1 MLLEYEEKFQK
12 EVESGYQS
20 AREELAVLDLL
31 AEGAKTLD
39 ELIQGTG
46 LDEGRI
52 RQILRSYVGLGGV
65 KKLGDYWQIC
75 TLAEEMETTRKRE
88 QNGTASYLLS
98 PFCVLRTG

>member
-46 LDEGRI
+46 LDEERV
-52 RQILRSYVGLGGV
+52 RQILRFYVEIGGV
-65 KKLGDYWQIC
+65 KKVGDFWQIC
-75 TLAEEMETTRKRE
+75 SLAEELAVTRKQE
-88 QNGTASYLLS
+88 QDGTASYLAIPLL
-98 PFCVLRTG
+98 CA

>member
-1 MLLEYEEKFQK
+1 MLLEYEKKFEA
-12 EVESGYQS
+12 EVESGYAQ

-31 AEGAKTLD
+31 AGGAKTLD

-65 KKLGDYWQIC
+65 KKLGDYWQVC
-75 TLAEEMETTRKRE
+75 SLAEELETTRKRE
-88 QNGTASYLLS
+88 NDGTASYLAIPLL
-98 PFCVLRTG
+98 CA